1 VWDFGLCHLGQFER
15 SGFMRA
21 DSKHLF
27 LNICHID
34 ESTTMTRWSCPAPDC
49 SKDWDSCQR
58 VVSHLHATSC
68 KTILSD
74 PVAIAPFLAAAS
86 RWLCVSCSKT
96 WHSRTPVCRDCGL
109 AAPSP
114 SVALPLPDI
123 SPPPVPSPRLPSL
136 STVLCTGVPTFVY
149 MPKSTRSEVATAW
162 AVVAQ
167 AVAGDSASVDDLTR
181 FLAFPKAIFSHV
193 PASASRAAFRRPLS
207 SGNASGVGPRETYL
221 LCLRKLFVE
230 PRDECSM
237 EPPSQWIRHASAGL
251 VVWPDKEPFE
261 RPLKLYP
268 APLRPLVGL
277 PQWLVSW
284 RSILLPCLGPS
295 LTGQFFHRQR
305 SSQPQR
311 SNPHCL
317 VSSAGP
323 PWGLLASAILTWPT
337 CSMHL
342 RPRLRPWHLMP
353 LPTL

>member
-1 VWDFGLCHLGQFER
+1 
-15 SGFMRA
+15 
-21 DSKHLF
+21 
-27 LNICHID
+27 
-34 ESTTMTRWSCPAPDC
+34 MTRWTCPAPDC

-86 RWLCVSCSKT
+86 RWLCLPCSKT

-123 SPPPVPSPRLPSL
+123 APPPVPSPRLPSL

-162 AVVAQ
+162 VVVAQ
-167 AVAGDSASVDDLTR
+167 AVAGASASMDDLTR
-181 FLAFPKAIFSHV
+181 FLAFPKAISSDV
-193 PASASRAAFRRPLS
+193 PASASRGGISAPAIIRERIRRWTAGDVFDVFEEAACRATQRVPNGTSFSADKTRIRRTCGLARQGAFRKAAQALS
-207 SGNASGVGPRETYL
+207 SAPQAPSGPATV
-221 LCLRKLFVE
+221 
-230 PRDECSM
+230 
-237 EPPSQWIRHASAGL
+237 AGL
-251 VVWPDKEPFE
+251 
-261 RPLKLYP
+261 
-268 APLRPLVGL
+268 
-277 PQWLVSW
+277 
-284 RSILLPCLGPS
+284 LLPCLGPS
-295 LTGQFFHRQR
+295 LTDQFFHRQR
-305 SSQPQR
+305 SFQHQR

-323 PWGLLASAILTWPT
+323 PRGLLASAILIWPT
-337 CSMHL
+337 CSMRL

-353 LPTL
+353 LRTL